1 MGEETVGPLED
12 THLRT
17 VLWRQLRVSERP
29 VSTQWVSL
37 LSLSLSFSSIYL
49 DKIGRIQGGMAM
61 DSSIYLGWP
70 QSQGSTEYIFLPHTG
85 LSPLPNCPPAVGPGG
100 MEPDWGTAWKL
111 SGGEGSAVAGFALT
125 PFHGT
130 GRLLLLACFLI
141 SLRALQV
148 GRVEGQSGCGQSRD
162 AVL

>member
-49 DKIGRIQGGMAM
+49 DKIRRIQGGMAM
-61 DSSIYLGWP
+61 DSSIYLG
-70 QSQGSTEYIFLPHTG
+70 
-85 LSPLPNCPPAVGPGG
+85 
-100 MEPDWGTAWKL
+100 
-111 SGGEGSAVAGFALT
+111 
-125 PFHGT
+125 
-130 GRLLLLACFLI
+130 
-141 SLRALQV
+141 
-148 GRVEGQSGCGQSRD
+148 
-162 AVL
+162 